1 MNFGEA
7 LEIVKNGGAIGLP
20 NWKPDVKIKMKKPDE
35 HSKITHPYLYSE
47 IVKIVGANVLP
58 NLKPDVKIKMQ
69 KPDEHSKMTHTY
81 LYVESRFGCV
91 PWEETFVELLS
102 EEWEER

>member
-20 NWKPDVKIKMKKPDE
+20 NWKPDVKIKM
-35 HSKITHPYLYSE
+35 
-47 IVKIVGANVLP
+47 
-58 NLKPDVKIKMQ
+58 Q
-69 KPDEHSKMTHTY
+69 KPDEHSKMTHPY

-91 PWEETFVELLS
+91 PWKETFVELLS
-102 EEWEER
+102 EEWKERSWQ